1 MEIGYVN
8 DHEKQNI
15 MLYYT
20 FNKPFDEAHIFIENH
35 EEVGFILEGDCD
47 IKIRN
52 IPKGKHLK
60 VEIKIFDFDEFINKR
75 CKQKLMNLVTQL
87 TSMPN

>member
-8 DHEKQNI
+8 NHEKQNI

-20 FNKPFDEAHIFIENH
+20 FNRSFDEAHIFIENH
-35 EEVGFILEGDCD
+35 EEIGFILEEDFD
-47 IKIRN
+47 IRIRN

-60 VEIKIFDFDEFINKR
+60 V
-75 CKQKLMNLVTQL
+75 
-87 TSMPN
+87 